1 MNSNSFSW
9 ARMWALTC
17 RNAAENKR
25 RLLMSAG
32 VVFGLVLLIFI
43 LISKSFAGDYGD
55 SVLGR
60 AWGVM
65 MAFISLSAIAMQL
78 SGSLT
83 FSSYNSKARRISCMM
98 LPAAQSE
105 KFLSNIALYIVAGN
119 IVLLLCMV
127 LADCI
132 SAAIFG
138 IAPAISQ
145 IPFKE
150 ITASGRSL
158 EICAAMGLAWLW
170 VGLFAQSLYVAGSA
184 LWPKYSFAKT
194 FVALLSIQI
203 ILPIILPLDLAGSAL
218 HAFMNIFK
226 GLSATGMH
234 IAGWSLIACLY
245 IILACVYV
253 AAWQIFKR
261 TQVIQRFKMK

>member
-1 MNSNSFSW
+1 
-9 ARMWALTC
+9 
-17 RNAAENKR
+17 
-25 RLLMSAG
+25 
-32 VVFGLVLLIFI
+32 
-43 LISKSFAGDYGD
+43 
-55 SVLGR
+55 
-60 AWGVM
+60 
-65 MAFISLSAIAMQL
+65 
-78 SGSLT
+78 
-83 FSSYNSKARRISCMM
+83 M

-170 VGLFAQSLYVAGSA
+170 VGLFAQSLYVVGSA

>member
-170 VGLFAQSLYVAGSA
+170 VGCSLSRCMWSEA
-184 LWPKYSFAKT
+184 LCGPNTRSPR
-194 FVALLSIQI
+194 LLWLCCPYRSYC
-203 ILPIILPLDLAGSAL
+203 P
-218 HAFMNIFK
+218 
-226 GLSATGMH
+226 
-234 IAGWSLIACLY
+234 
-245 IILACVYV
+245 
-253 AAWQIFKR
+253 
-261 TQVIQRFKMK
+261 